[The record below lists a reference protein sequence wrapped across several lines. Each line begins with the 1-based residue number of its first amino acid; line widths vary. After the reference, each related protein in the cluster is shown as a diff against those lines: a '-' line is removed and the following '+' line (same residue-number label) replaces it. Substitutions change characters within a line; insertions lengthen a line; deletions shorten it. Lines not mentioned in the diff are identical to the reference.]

1 MDKLEPL
8 QSFSFEG
15 NVSQGWKL
23 WLKHFEFYLTA
34 TEKDRKNDRVKTSVL
49 LTCIGQKGREIYET
63 LNFDNPGDEMRL
75 VSVLGKFSDY
85 CNLSFLNKFFTYQR
99 HEGQNFHDFVTE
111 LKKLSSECEF
121 ENLLDSLI
129 KAMIVCGTNDNSLRE
144 HLLRKSELTLP
155 KVISAGHAAEE
166 TPKQAPKNS

>member
-23 WLKHFEFYLTA
+23 WLKHFEFCLTA
-34 TEKDRKNDRVKTSVL
+34 TEEDGKIGKVKTSVL

-63 LNFDNPGDEMRL
+63 FNFDNPGDEMRL
-75 VSVLGKFSDY
+75 ASVLEKFPEY
-85 CNLSFLNKFFTYQR
+85 CNPRRNISILCHKFFAYRQ

-111 LKKLSSECEF
+111 LKKLSSEWEF
-121 ENLLDSLI
+121 ETLHDSVI
-129 KAMIVCGTNDNSLRE
+129 KDMIVCGTNDNS
-144 HLLRKSELTLP
+144 
-155 KVISAGHAAEE
+155 
-166 TPKQAPKNS
+166 

>member
-1 MDKLEPL
+1 
-8 QSFSFEG
+8 
-15 NVSQGWKL
+15 
-23 WLKHFEFYLTA
+23 
-34 TEKDRKNDRVKTSVL
+34 
-49 LTCIGQKGREIYET
+49 
-63 LNFDNPGDEMRL
+63 MRL
-75 VSVLGKFSDY
+75 VSVSGKFSDY

-166 TPKQAPKNS
+166 TPKPPKTLKSNETIDLYKISKHLQSRSKTCAQVTEIIKKCKFCKNSHHRGKCPAYGKVCHNCNRKNHLKVLSM